1 MSIVK
6 KRHSMESRDMTT
18 LNGQVIGHR
27 YDLQTVLGEGGM
39 GAVYRAVDRLTGQTI
54 ALKRVTAPTENL
66 EFASHAYGNDSI
78 GLRLALA
85 QEFRTLASLRH
96 PHIINVLD
104 YGFDDSGQPYF
115 TMDLIQGANPLTEAA
130 MDKPFERKIELLF
143 QTLQAVAYLHRRGVI
158 HRDLKPANV
167 LVSDDLVKVLDFG
180 LSMVHGQS
188 ATQEGEMAGTLAY
201 IAPETLRG
209 ERAQAAADLYAIGVM
224 AYEYLVGRHPFNTDN
239 VGELI
244 QNILFTMPDL
254 SALEEIVPLS
264 DKYAD
269 SVPTSPSDS
278 PASFE
283 RIMEKLLTKFP
294 YERYQDANQVIR
306 DLALVL
312 GQPVP
317 EESAAVRESFLQA
330 AHFVGREKE
339 LTLLEAALKS
349 ATQGKGGAWLIG
361 GESGVGKSRLLDEMR
376 ILALVQGVI
385 VLRGQVN
392 PNGGL
397 PFQLWREPL
406 RRLLLHTE
414 VSDLDAGVLKDIVPD
429 IAQLQ
434 KRSIPDA
441 AALETTS
448 FQQRLFSTIASI
460 FQRQTKPI
468 LLILED
474 LQWIGESLDVLRLL
488 VGMVTDLPILIIATY
503 RPEDRPG
510 LPSELPDMTPMR
522 LDRLSSEHVA
532 ALSESML
539 GSAGTQPHVIDLLQ
553 RETEGNVY
561 FLIEVVRVLAEE
573 AGRLENVGQ
582 QTLPQRVFAG
592 GIETVIER
600 RLARVPDDSQAL
612 LRLAAVAGR
621 EIDLKVMTEVKGNL
635 SLDEWVTTCANCAV
649 IEVQDGKW
657 QFIHDKLR
665 QVMLQNIPA
674 HINRELHRVV
684 AQALETVYPDSEEQA
699 AILAQHWRAAN
710 DVAKELHYARR
721 AGEYALH
728 ISTLSDA
735 LMYFERALNLLQAV
749 ALSDDERRQIRAELL
764 LKLGETMEFT
774 GDYARARI
782 QLEEGLEMCRSLND
796 QAGAAR
802 ALSLLG
808 NIYWRQGNY
817 AEATRCCE
825 ESLRQSEQIG
835 EQLTTARALN
845 RLGMVCFEQGDYQS
859 AGQHFERSLEIA
871 GALNDVEGRAG
882 ASNNLGLVAYSQG
895 EYAQAAQHFEAS
907 LSICRASGQRR
918 RVASALLNLG
928 GVAGEQGDLETAHRY
943 FEESLNLSRAIGERR
958 AIGLALDNLGF
969 LAVLRSEFAN
979 AANYFGQSLSI
990 ARAIGNRQGAAK
1002 TLINLGHVAKGQQ
1015 DMREA
1020 MDYYCQALEAARD
1033 IDATP
1038 ILLEGL
1044 VSLAEVLPD
1053 PERAATLLGLII
1065 HHPATFQ
1072 GIRQTAAPILEKLKT
1087 VLPPEQVEAALE
1099 RGKTLDL
1106 KDAVQQE
1113 LSNRPAPPQF
1123 ITLT

>member
-1 MSIVK
+1 MATS
-6 KRHSMESRDMTT
+6 S
-18 LNGQVIGHR
+18 GQVIGHR

-66 EFASHAYGNDSI
+66 DFASHAFGNDSM

-104 YGFDDSGQPYF
+104 YGFDDNGQPYF
-115 TMDLIQGANPLTEAA
+115 TMDLINGANPLTEAA
-130 MDKPFERKIELLF
+130 MDKSFERKIELLF
-143 QTLQAVAYLHRRGVI
+143 QTLQALAYLHRRGII

-180 LSMVHGQS
+180 LSMVHGES

-224 AYEYLVGRHPFNTDN
+224 AYEYLVGHHPFDTQN
-239 VGELI
+239 VGELV

-254 SALEEIVPLS
+254 SPLEDIVPFPELPL
-264 DKYAD
+264 DAPPPAD
-269 SVPTSPSDS
+269 LPPPTDLTDFSTSVMTFD
-278 PASFE
+278 
-283 RIMEKLLTKFP
+283 RIMEKLLAKYP
-294 YERYQDANQVIR
+294 YERYQDANQVIY
-306 DLALVL
+306 DLAQVL

-317 EESAAVRESFLQA
+317 KESAAVRESFLQA

-339 LTLLEAALKS
+339 MATLEAALKS
-349 ATQGKGGAWLIG
+349 AMNGKGGAWLIG

-376 ILALVQGVI
+376 ILALVQGVT
-385 VLRGQVN
+385 VLRGQAN

-397 PFQLWREPL
+397 PYQLWREPL
-406 RRLLLHTE
+406 RRLLLHTDLN
-414 VSDLDAGVLKDIVPD
+414 DLDAGVLKTIIPD
-429 IAQLQ
+429 IEQLQ
-434 KRSIPDA
+434 QRTIPDA
-441 AALETTS
+441 AELSTTA
-448 FQQRLFSTIASI
+448 FQQRLLSTIASV

-468 LLILED
+468 VLILED
-474 LQWIGESLDVLRLL
+474 LQWIAESIDVLRLL
-488 VGMVTDLPILIIATY
+488 VGMVSELPILLIATY
-503 RPEDRPG
+503 RPEDRPT
-510 LPSELPDMTPMR
+510 LPGELPDMTLMR
-522 LDRLSSEHVA
+522 LERLSPEHIA
-532 ALSESML
+532 DLSESML
-539 GSAGTQPHVIDLLQ
+539 GKTGALPQVVDLLQ

-582 QTLPQRVFAG
+582 LTLPQRVFAG

-600 RLARVPDDSQAL
+600 RLARVPDDSMAL
-612 LRLAAVAGR
+612 LRLAAIAGR
-621 EIDLKVMTEVKGNL
+621 EIDLKVMSEVKGNM
-635 SLDEWVTTCANCAV
+635 SLDDWVTTCANCTV
-649 IEVQDGKW
+649 IEVLDGKW

-665 QVMLQNIPA
+665 QVILQNI
-674 HINRELHRVV
+674 NSNVSRELHRVV
-684 AQALETVYPDSEEQA
+684 AQSIESVYPDSEEQA
-699 AILAQHWRAAN
+699 AILAQHYRAAN

-735 LMYFERALNLLQAV
+735 KTFFERALELLPSAQMPDEQRRRSRADLLLQ
-749 ALSDDERRQIRAELL
+749 
-764 LKLGETMEFT
+764 LGETLEFT
-774 GDYARARI
+774 GDYERARE
-782 QLEEGLEMCRSLND
+782 QLEEGLTLCQELKDSS
-796 QAGAAR
+796 GAAQ

-808 NIYWRQGNY
+808 NIFWRQGNY
-817 AEATRCCE
+817 ANATQRCE
-825 ESLRQSEQIG
+825 ESLKLSEQIG
-835 EQLTTARALN
+835 AELTTSRALN
-845 RLGMVCFEQGDYQS
+845 RLGMVCFEQGDYER
-859 AGQHFERSLEIA
+859 ARTHFERSLAIA
-871 GALNDVEGRAG
+871 DKLNDVEGRAG

-895 EYAQAAQHFEAS
+895 DYARAAEHFESS

-918 RVASALLNLG
+918 RVASSLLNLG
-928 GVAGEQGDLETAHRY
+928 GVAGERGDLETAQHY
-943 FEESLNLSRAIGERR
+943 FAESLKISRTIGERR
-958 AIGLALDNLGF
+958 AVGLALDNLGF
-969 LAVLRSEFAN
+969 LAVLRSQFEN
-979 AANYFGQSLSI
+979 AADYFGESLAI

-1015 DMREA
+1015 DMTNA
-1020 MDYYCQALEAARD
+1020 MDYYYQALEAARD
-1033 IDATP
+1033 IDAVP
-1038 ILLEGL
+1038 IIMESL

-1053 PERAATLLGLII
+1053 AERAATLLGLIT

-1072 GIRQTAAPILEKLKT
+1072 GLRQTAAPIIEKLKT

-1099 RGKTLDL
+1099 RGKSLDL
-1106 KDAVQQE
+1106 KETVEAE
-1113 LSNRPAPPQF
+1113 LKNRPAPPPQF